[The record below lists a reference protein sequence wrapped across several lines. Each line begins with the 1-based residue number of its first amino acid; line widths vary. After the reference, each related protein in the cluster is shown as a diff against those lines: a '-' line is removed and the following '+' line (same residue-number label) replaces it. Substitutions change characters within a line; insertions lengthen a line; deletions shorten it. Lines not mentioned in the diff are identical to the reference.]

1 MKKFITLT
9 VLIAGFTANV
19 FASDYEEAMAVNI
32 EKMYQSTSA
41 ADLTALA
48 NQFSRIANVEKD
60 QWLPSYYAA
69 YCYLR
74 ATYFGQMEADEI
86 HKHLDKAQDELDKV
100 LTKYS
105 GESEIHALQAYI
117 YQLRITDMAKG
128 MKYSLLANESLA
140 VAEQLNPEN
149 PRIFYLKGTNI
160 FYTPEAFGGGA
171 ENAKPI
177 LEKASKMFETYQ
189 PENKLMPAWGAE
201 HNAEVLA
208 LCNSD
213 E

>member
-19 FASDYEEAMAVNI
+19 FASDYEGAMAANI

-105 GESEIHALQAYI
+105 GESEIHALQAHI